1 MPERRGELGGFC
13 GSGEDHGLE
22 GLGDRPARRA
32 GQVGQALLRQLPL
45 SGEHIEQVLTG
56 PGNGHRSHNGRYCPR
71 FTLRLFLV
79 PKNCQQ
85 GLFKCPLCLFYG
97 SIPEKCGQ
105 CGKSALQLRDQL
117 VGEIRKFISDYP
129 VPLASWTRPDAVQ
142 EITHRYLDPG
152 GDAAVTG
159 DWRPPCA

>member
-1 MPERRGELGGFC
+1 MAERRGELRRLGGC
-13 GSGEDHGLE
+13 GEHDGLE
-22 GLGDRPARRA
+22 GVGDRPAGRA
-32 GQVGQALLRQLPL
+32 GQVVQSLLRQLSL
-45 SGEHIEQVLTG
+45 SGEDVEQVLAG
-56 PGNGHRSHNGRYCPR
+56 PGNGHRSHHGRNRPR

-85 GLFKCPLCLFYG
+85 GLFKRPLCLFYG

-159 DWRPPCA
+159 DWRPPGA